1 MNLDRIVTILSVLA
15 DFAAAWI
22 YLDATH
28 FSAEEG
34 REVQIDI
41 QRQVEEINV
50 DRDSKILQ
58 FYQRKQDSGEE
69 LSTYELRRLQQVQR
83 DLERGQNKLDIL
95 SSKQ

>member
-15 DFAAAWI
+15 AFAAAWI